1 MEDIRKHFVKEINNL
16 EIEDDEVLTEKLV
29 TTKFKK
35 KALKVHSDKTGKEDD
50 EEFKQLLNDYHTVR
64 DAVNELSDDNEPKDG
79 KTDLQSFFEKHN
91 IAKEFSQTWT
101 IYVEKEK
108 VDYWKKEM
116 SKRYPDE
123 KILQGNGT
131 QYKNTS

>member
-1 MEDIRKHFVKEINNL
+1 MTR
-16 EIEDDEVLTEKLV
+16 
-29 TTKFKK
+29 KFKK

-64 DAVNELSDDNEPKDG
+64 DAINELSDDNEPKDE

-123 KILQGNGT
+123 KNIASKWYSVQ
-131 QYKNTS
+131 NTS